1 MFKRIITL
9 ALVLITTILTTSCA
23 YMNYG
28 YDPDKYRAVDYY
40 YDEKLNVYYLE
51 YQCERYYHDDTHDMF
66 AVSYKPE
73 DGFVNLGWYYNLPFT
88 YCKEYY
94 SYTTESPD
102 YIFSSGPGGA
112 IYFKESFDYKKEIF
126 VVENTEIEIEFSE
139 AFSNNTIDVYEKN
152 IEYQML
158 CWYSQKHN
166 ALSVKVQVLFWEED
180 WYVYIYN
187 MDRYNA
193 YQVSDV
199 FLNMLI
205 ENGIV
210 AQE

>member
-1 MFKRIITL
+1 M
-9 ALVLITTILTTSCA
+9 
-23 YMNYG
+23 
-28 YDPDKYRAVDYY
+28 
-40 YDEKLNVYYLE
+40 
-51 YQCERYYHDDTHDMF
+51 
-66 AVSYKPE
+66 
-73 DGFVNLGWYYNLPFT
+73 
-88 YCKEYY
+88 
-94 SYTTESPD
+94 
-102 YIFSSGPGGA
+102 
-112 IYFKESFDYKKEIF
+112 
-126 VVENTEIEIEFSE
+126 ENTEIEIEFSE